1 MNKKLLRSVR
11 EYKKQSVLAPVL
23 VILEVLMEVL
33 IPLEMAKIIDVGI
46 ANGDMNYII
55 QRGVI
60 LVAMAM
66 LSLFFGVQAGN
77 MGQLQQQDMRRI
89 YDTIFFIRCR
99 IFPLKISTTFQHQV
113 WSPTD
118 H

>member
-46 ANGDMNYII
+46 ANGDRAISSS
-55 QRGVI
+55 VES
-60 LVAMAM
+60 
-66 LSLFFGVQAGN
+66 SLLQWQCFPCSSAYRPEIWR
-77 MGQLQQQDMRRI
+77 QLQQQDMRRI

-99 IFPLKISTTFQHQV
+99 IFPLKISIAFQHQV
-113 WSPTD
+113 WSHD
-118 H
+118 

>member
-46 ANGDMNYII
+46 ANGDMSYII

-60 LVAMAM
+60 LVAMAIFPC
-66 LSLFFGVQAGN
+66 SLAYRPEIWR
-77 MGQLQQQDMRRI
+77 QLQQQDMRRI

-99 IFPLKISTTFQHQV
+99 TFLSKISITFQPQV
-113 WSPTD
+113 WSHD
-118 H
+118 

>member
-1 MNKKLLRSVR
+1 MNKKLLSSVR
-11 EYKKQSVLAPVL
+11 EYRKQSVLAPIL

-46 ANGDMNYII
+46 ANGDMSYII

-60 LVAMAM
+60 LVVMAM

-77 MGQLQQQDMRRI
+77 MDMQRI
-89 YDTIFFIRCR
+89 YDMIFFTRCR
-99 IFPLKISTTFQHQV
+99 ISPSKISTTFQPQV
-113 WSPTD
+113 WSHD
-118 H
+118 